1 MMRKIG
7 CVNLVLRVKNIY
19 VFKGDNQQIGM
30 KDLNLLKD
38 ILE

>member
-7 CVNLVLRVKNIY
+7 CVNLVLRVLNIY
-19 VFKGDNQQIGM
+19 VFKEDNKQIGM
-30 KDLNLLKD
+30 KNLNLLKD